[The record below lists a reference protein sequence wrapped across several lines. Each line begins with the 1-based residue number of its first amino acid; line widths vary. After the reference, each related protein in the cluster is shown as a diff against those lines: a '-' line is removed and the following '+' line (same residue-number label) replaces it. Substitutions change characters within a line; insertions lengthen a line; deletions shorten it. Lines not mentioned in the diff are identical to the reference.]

1 MCIMQAVVSWSEGDF
16 YSEEEEELIEEPP
29 PPVENSPVCI
39 ISLKTRLI
47 EAWSYSS
54 ARFIV
59 SFKRRRCVCYEADG
73 NSNLQSM
80 IKCN

>member
-1 MCIMQAVVSWSEGDF
+1 MIMQAVVSWSEGDF

-47 EAWSYSS
+47 EALV
-54 ARFIV
+54 I
-59 SFKRRRCVCYEADG
+59 FKCKIYC
-73 NSNLQSM
+73 QF
-80 IKCN
+80 